1 MDLVGVLGLPQ
12 LLGEAQGLLVRRDPF
27 VAHVPLTRA

>member
-12 LLGEAQGLLVRRDPF
+12 LLFEAQGLLVRRDPAL
-27 VAHVPLTRA
+27 AHVPLAES